1 MGIAIYEIPEI
12 GGLAPV
18 QRREFARWLRSV
30 VARDKTISAPEL
42 RRALASSSYAGC
54 VQPEDL
60 VSIGWLGI
68 RDGALHADTYARR
81 IAAGAVDG
89 ERMSEAEAVALALKV
104 RDRISERNG
113 EMCGVRIV
121 RAVLYGSA
129 VRSVGNLK
137 ADIGDLDL
145 ALELEVS
152 ARTAEKLAIWP
163 EDSRWRTA
171 LALSGWDKVLME
183 GDDRVTLAGSLTK
196 VLQLFNRQLNGL
208 DIPADGRMPCLV
220 TLWESVTVRKSAD
233 CGPARPSGWAG
244 SVPALVSVAASEV
257 QGLPDAL
264 MDTLQFLEASS
275 KEHERASRMAD
286 AAARWR
292 SGL

>member
-1 MGIAIYEIPEI
+1 MGIALSEIPEI
-12 GGLAPV
+12 GGLDPV
-18 QRREFARWLRSV
+18 QRRELARWLRSV
-30 VARDKTISAPEL
+30 VARDKTISALQL
-42 RRALASSSYAGC
+42 RRALDSSSYAGR

-60 VSIGWLGI
+60 VGIGWLGI

-89 ERMSEAEAVALALKV
+89 ERMSDAEAVALAIKV

-113 EMCGVRIV
+113 ELCGVRIV

-152 ARTAEKLAIWP
+152 ARAAEKLAIWP
-163 EDSRWRTA
+163 EETRWRVA

-196 VLQLFNRQLNGL
+196 VLQLFNRQLNSL

-233 CGPARPSGWAG
+233 CGSASL
-244 SVPALVSVAASEV
+244 SVPALVSAAASDV
-257 QGLPDAL
+257 QRIPEAL
-264 MDTLQFLEASS
+264 MHTLQFLEGSS
-275 KEHERASRMAD
+275 MEHERARRMAD
-286 AAARWR
+286 AAARW
-292 SGL
+292 SSVP